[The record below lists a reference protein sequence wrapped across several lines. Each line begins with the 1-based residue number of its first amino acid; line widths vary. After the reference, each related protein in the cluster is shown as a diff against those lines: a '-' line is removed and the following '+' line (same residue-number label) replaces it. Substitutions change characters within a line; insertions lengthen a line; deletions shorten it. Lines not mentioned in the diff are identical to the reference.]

1 MSSPYIGE
9 IRLVGF
15 NFAPMNWAFCD
26 GSLISI
32 SDNST
37 LFTLI
42 GTTYGGNGQTT
53 FALPNLLGRIP
64 LHQGTSTVGTP
75 YIIGQL
81 SGTENVTLQ
90 TTQLATHNH
99 QVLATSNNATIA
111 TPVVNSLPAVS
122 LATIYIP
129 PTTVVP
135 TSAASSFTGG
145 GQPHENLM
153 PFQCVNYIICL
164 FGIFPS
170 QS

>member
-32 SDNST
+32 SDNSA

-64 LHQGTSTVGTP
+64 LHQGTGTGGTYVIGQLAGTETVTLNTNQIPSHNHQALATSNAGTVGTP
-75 YIIGQL
+75 VA
-81 SGTENVTLQ
+81 NV
-90 TTQLATHNH
+90 
-99 QVLATSNNATIA
+99 VPATSTIK
-111 TPVVNSLPAVS
+111 
-122 LATIYIP
+122 IYDA
-129 PTTVVP
+129 PTTVVAM
-135 TSAASSFTGG
+135 SAVTGPTGG
-145 GQPHENLM
+145 SQPHENVM